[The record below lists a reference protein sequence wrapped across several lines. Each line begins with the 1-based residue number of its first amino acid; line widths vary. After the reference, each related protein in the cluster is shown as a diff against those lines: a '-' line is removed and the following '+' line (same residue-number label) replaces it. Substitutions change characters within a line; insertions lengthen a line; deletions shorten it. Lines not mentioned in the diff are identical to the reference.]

1 MEINLQK
8 ISAIHKLFR
17 VLFAIHLLSGFCGYQ
32 WNIVFY
38 FGAFCQRVALFY
50 IIILHAGFI
59 LFPDI
64 CNRDVFFFCVSH
76 RNLFINATRA
86 AIFWG
91 EFISASKNT
100 RVESVVCVVA
110 WWWYLCAVMFLAGT
124 RRERACYSCSW
135 PEGRLKINTRIFS
148 ACSTTTTRREY
159 FCFVSKYL
167 RFSVYIMPVFNITLV
182 FFTRG
187 ICRACFWNKSTFI
200 CSPVNM
206 CVGVCVG
213 WSTARHSTMRHSTDE
228 GTRVPIL
235 PIWHKFSI
243 QHCLEW
249 PAPSRPLAL
258 PTHKH
263 TQSWQLLLAA
273 VFNWLSSSFD
283 EKISWRFFFFFSFC
297 VLKARR
303 IVVWRSR
310 LMARFSCVRFPWEI
324 NQLRQT

>member
-1 MEINLQK
+1 MEINLPK
-8 ISAIHKLFR
+8 ISAIHKLFL

-59 LFPDI
+59 IFPDI

-76 RNLFINATRA
+76 RNLFINTTRA

-100 RVESVVCVVA
+100 RVESVACVVA

-148 ACSTTTTRREY
+148 ACSTTTTHREY

-182 FFTRG
+182 FFYAG
-187 ICRACFWNKSTFI
+187 HLPSMLLEQKYVYLFPGEYVCR
-200 CSPVNM
+200 
-206 CVGVCVG
+206 CVCGLKYRAALDNASLDG
-213 WSTARHSTMRHSTDE
+213 WRHSRAH
-228 GTRVPIL
+228 
-235 PIWHKFSI
+235 
-243 QHCLEW
+243 
-249 PAPSRPLAL
+249 PAHL
-258 PTHKH
+258 T
-263 TQSWQLLLAA
+263 
-273 VFNWLSSSFD
+273 
-283 EKISWRFFFFFSFC
+283 
-297 VLKARR
+297 
-303 IVVWRSR
+303 
-310 LMARFSCVRFPWEI
+310 
-324 NQLRQT
+324 

>member
-1 MEINLQK
+1 MLAQIWKLICKKFQQSINYFLFYSRYIYWADFAVTNEILYF
-8 ISAIHKLFR
+8 ISVRFVSAWLFFILLFYMP
-17 VLFAIHLLSGFCGYQ
+17 VLFYFPIFAIEMY
-32 WNIVFY
+32 FY
-38 FGAFCQRVALFY
+38 FR
-50 IIILHAGFI
+50 
-59 LFPDI
+59 
-64 CNRDVFFFCVSH
+64 VSH

-148 ACSTTTTRREY
+148 ACSTTTTHREY

-206 CVGVCVG
+206 CVGVCGLKYRAALDNASLDG
-213 WSTARHSTMRHSTDE
+213 WRHSRAH
-228 GTRVPIL
+228 
-235 PIWHKFSI
+235 
-243 QHCLEW
+243 
-249 PAPSRPLAL
+249 PAHL
-258 PTHKH
+258 T
-263 TQSWQLLLAA
+263 
-273 VFNWLSSSFD
+273 
-283 EKISWRFFFFFSFC
+283 
-297 VLKARR
+297 
-303 IVVWRSR
+303 
-310 LMARFSCVRFPWEI
+310 
-324 NQLRQT
+324 